1 MKKVIFPLILIMVC
15 FMYSQPCVSQ
25 IDVVLGI
32 TKTSI
37 TGDESWKDPI
47 GFQAGVIYPVYS
59 INEMI
64 SIRAE
69 ADLALQGARWEE
81 FDLKGRTNLLYI
93 NVPLIVRYLSENGFF
108 AEAGIQPGFLL
119 SARDKYEDVIDN
131 YIDYMNRFDFSIP
144 LGVGYQFENN
154 FSASFRVIPGIN
166 DILKESD
173 FTGRNL
179 VFALRGTY
187 TFHLK

>member
-47 GFQAGVIYPVYS
+47 GFQAGVMYPVYS

-69 ADLALQGARWEE
+69 ANLALQGARWEE

-93 NVPLIVRYLSENGFF
+93 NVPLVVRYLSENGFF